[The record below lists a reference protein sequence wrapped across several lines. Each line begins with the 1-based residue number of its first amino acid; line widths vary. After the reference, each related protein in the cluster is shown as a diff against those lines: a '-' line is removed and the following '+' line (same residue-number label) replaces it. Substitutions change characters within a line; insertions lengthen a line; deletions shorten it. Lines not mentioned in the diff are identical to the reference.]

1 MRQSARL
8 SEPRQT
14 HIVLPC
20 LLPHPQFHCLR
31 IKPAPQG
38 HEQSSTR
45 GFDDICRNGD
55 AISLERRLAQSVLQ
69 TFTSSPVTYQGIQH
83 IPHTMANPPRPW
95 VDNINGFDT
104 YGSIDADDTTLYNNL
119 PDDPTRNA
127 FLALMRW
134 LLQIRGRDLPRG
146 CPGRKVVAQ
155 WNKKRRYWEKKRP
168 PGQPAATAV
177 APGAA
182 PLVAPPPPLPI
193 PPPPVLPVAGPPAL
207 PEADDNDASAASSEV
222 SSGERSPTFFLQNN
236 PERKRFLAPTAG
248 QRKAFY
254 NHDNGRWKFAMTLHQ
269 TRLDDGK
276 RRFSQGSMPR
286 KSVYLCVRTN
296 STGEIEEVSQIQKAH
311 PDGSSELF

>member
-69 TFTSSPVTYQGIQH
+69 TSTSSPVTFQGTQH
-83 IPHTMANPPRPW
+83 ILHAMANARRPR
-95 VDNINGFDT
+95 VEDNINGFDT
-104 YGSIDADDTTLYNNL
+104 YFSIDVDDAALYDGFTN
-119 PDDPTRNA
+119 DRTRNA
-127 FLALMRW
+127 FLSFMRKVIANRRKD
-134 LLQIRGRDLPRG
+134 LRGRNTGGSIDRLWTARRNHWLG
-146 CPGRKVVAQ
+146 KIDNGR
-155 WNKKRRYWEKKRP
+155 
-168 PGQPAATAV
+168 QPAATAV
-177 APGAA
+177 APGA
-182 PLVAPPPPLPI
+182 VAPVPQ
-193 PPPPVLPVAGPPAL
+193 PAL
-207 PEADDNDASAASSEV
+207 PPVAPSGPAPPVVSVAVPTGLTQPDNNDDASVASSEA
-222 SSGERSPTFFLQNN
+222 SSGERSPTFFLQND
-236 PERKRFLAPTAG
+236 PARKHFVGPTAG
-248 QRKAFY
+248 QRKDFY
-254 NHDNGRWKFAMTLHQ
+254 SHDDGRWMFAMTLHQ

-276 RRFSQGSMPR
+276 RRFSQGTMPR

-296 STGEIEEVSQIQKAH
+296 STGEIEEVSQ
-311 PDGSSELF
+311 D